1 MKKVNTL
8 CKAIIA
14 ISFITL
20 LAIIICNSVSAAGAG
35 ISVPPLTPTGP
46 TSRIN
51 IVGSRILWV
60 LQLCFY
66 AAAVIIVMFT
76 GVKYMYSAPE
86 AKAELK
92 KKMIYLVTG
101 AVMLFAAGGIVQ
113 IIANITVNNL

>member
-8 CKAIIA
+8 CKFAIA
-14 ISFITL
+14 ICLIFTL
-20 LAIIICNSVSAAGAG
+20 TMVICNCVNAVS